1 MVWMADSTEGGDAAA
16 VERTLAGDQDAFRVL
31 VERHSRSLF
40 RLAYRMSR
48 NEQDAEEIVQD
59 TFVRAYRKLGQ
70 FESRAN
76 FKTWLY
82 RIAVNCALD
91 RMRKRRT
98 EDEHR
103 ELTSAVP
110 EDAEHNEW
118 ENRPHKGPAPDRL
131 MLSVELKERIE
142 RALATLSAAERAA
155 FVMRHWEGCGID
167 EIGRALQVRQNAAK
181 NTVFRAVQ
189 KLRRALEPYVAPRGA
204 GAQALDGALG
214 TSPGSKP

>member
-1 MVWMADSTEGGDAAA
+1 MADSTEGSDAAA
-16 VERTLAGDQDAFRVL
+16 VEQTLAGDQDAFRVL

-40 RLAYRMSR
+40 GLAFRMSR

-82 RIAVNCALD
+82 RITVNCALD

-98 EDEHR
+98 EEEHR
-103 ELTSAVP
+103 EIPKAVS
-110 EDAEHNEW
+110 EETERHEW
-118 ENRPHKGPAPDRL
+118 ENRAHEGPAPDRL
-131 MLSVELKERIE
+131 MLSVELKEQIE
-142 RALATLSAAERAA
+142 QALRTLSAAERAA

-167 EIGRALQVRQNAAK
+167 EIGRALNVRQNAAK

-189 KLRRALEPYVAPRGA
+189 KLRRLLEPYVTPSGA
-204 GAQALDGALG
+204 RALNRALG
-214 TSPGSKP
+214 AAPGSEP

>member
-1 MVWMADSTEGGDAAA
+1 MADSTEGSDAAA

-82 RIAVNCALD
+82 RITVNCALD
-91 RMRKRRT
+91 RMRKRRS

-103 ELTSAVP
+103 EVANAAP
-110 EDAEHNEW
+110 EEEEHNEW
-118 ENRPHKGPAPDRL
+118 EKRPHEGPAPDRL
-131 MLSVELKERIE
+131 MLSVELKKRIE
-142 RALATLSAAERAA
+142 GALATLSAAERAA
-155 FVMRHWEGCGID
+155 FVMRHWEGCGIE
-167 EIGRALQVRQNAAK
+167 EIGRALDVRQNAAK

-189 KLRRALEPYVAPRGA
+189 KLRRALEPYVTPRGA
-204 GAQALDGALG
+204 SARALDRALG
-214 TSPGSKP
+214 ASPGSEP

>member
-1 MVWMADSTEGGDAAA
+1 MADSTEGGDAAG
-16 VERTLAGDQDAFRVL
+16 VERTLAGDQDAFWVL

-48 NEQDAEEIVQD
+48 SEQDAEEIVQD
-59 TFVRAYRKLGQ
+59 AFVRAYRKLGQ

-91 RMRKRRT
+91 RMRKRKT

-118 ENRPHKGPAPDRL
+118 ENRAHEGPAPDRL

-189 KLRRALEPYVAPRGA
+189 KLRRALEPYVEPRGTSA
-204 GAQALDGALG
+204 GAHDRALG
-214 TSPGSKP
+214 AAPGTEP

>member
-1 MVWMADSTEGGDAAA
+1 MVRMADSTEGSDAAA

-40 RLAYRMSR
+40 GLAFRMSR

-82 RIAVNCALD
+82 RITVNCALD
-91 RMRKRRT
+91 RIRKRRT
-98 EDEHR
+98 EEEHR
-103 ELTSAVP
+103 EIPKAMSEET
-110 EDAEHNEW
+110 ERHEW
-118 ENRPHKGPAPDRL
+118 ENRPHEGPAPDRL
-131 MLSVELKERIE
+131 MLSVELKDRIE
-142 RALATLSAAERAA
+142 QALRTLSAAERAA

-167 EIGRALQVRQNAAK
+167 EIGRALNVRQNAAK

-189 KLRRALEPYVAPRGA
+189 KLRRLLEPYVTPSGA
-204 GAQALDGALG
+204 RALHRALG
-214 TSPGSKP
+214 AAPGSEP